1 MLDGRTDQTDCRYYS
16 AVNSMNPA
24 AQLDA
29 QQLVTAVRQ
38 MHEAIRQQVVSACET
53 RSIEDLSGVTE
64 CSSAETDTIYQIDR
78 VGGQELLDFVAAEIA
93 DLGPV
98 IVIGEGIDGGHVV
111 CPEGTPASKAHW
123 RIIVDP
129 IDGTRGLMFQKRSAW
144 ILTGIAPNH
153 GDATTLGDIE
163 AAVQTEIPL
172 VKQHLCD
179 QLWAVRGQGAQG
191 VRWNRVTGE
200 SYLLKINP
208 SRAVTLLHGYAT
220 VCRFF
225 PGARDVLAAIDD
237 ELATRLL
244 GPRKTGDAH
253 VFEDQYSC
261 TGGQLYGL
269 MLGQDRLVA
278 DLRPLTRQTLEARGE
293 ALGHC
298 CHPYDICTALIA
310 EEAGIVVHGADGKPL
325 AYPLDTT
332 TNVTWVG
339 YANQTLAQEI
349 EPVLEEILRE
359 RGWLAHS
366 IHAV

>member
-1 MLDGRTDQTDCRYYS
+1 
-16 AVNSMNPA
+16 MNPST
-24 AQLDA
+24 QL
-29 QQLVTAVRQ
+29 QVEQLVQAVRQ
-38 MHEAIRQQVVSACET
+38 MHEAIRRRVVSACET
-53 RSIEDLSGVTE
+53 RSVEDLSGVTE
-64 CSSAETDTIYQIDR
+64 CSSSETDTIYRIDR
-78 VGGQELLDFVAAEIA
+78 VGEQELLDFVAAEIA
-93 DLGPV
+93 GLTPV
-98 IVIGEGIDGGHVV
+98 VVIGEGIKDGHVV
-111 CPEGTPASKAHW
+111 CPKGTPASKVHW

-144 ILTGIAPNH
+144 ILTGIAPNY
-153 GDATTLGDIE
+153 GDATSFGDIE

-179 QLWAVRGQGAQG
+179 QLWAVRGQGAQA

-200 SYLLKINP
+200 SASLKLAP
-208 SRAVTLLHGYAT
+208 SRAVNLLHGYAT

-253 VFEDQYSC
+253 IFEDQYSS
-261 TGGQLYGL
+261 TAGQLYGL
-269 MLGQDRLVA
+269 MVGQDRFVA

-310 EEAGIVVHGADGKPL
+310 EEAGIVVRGAEGQSL
-325 AYPLDTT
+325 ACPLDTT
-332 TNVTWVG
+332 TNVTWIG
-339 YANQTLAQEI
+339 YANQALAKEI
-349 EPVLEEILRE
+349 EPVLGDILRE
-359 RGWLAHS
+359 RGWLTPS
-366 IHAV
+366 IRKNSR